1 MGTLALGNHD
11 LVALK
16 VRQVLADGSLGEA
29 LGRRRGV
36 PLAHHVLG
44 SHLLGNDRRAS
55 TTRHLHRQLC
65 QRQTAQME
73 RLASNAAQGPVD
85 DDAVVVDDLDDDGNL
100 ALQLAVVDQ
109 DEAANFNK
117 AAVYLQRGER

>member
-1 MGTLALGNHD
+1 
-11 LVALK
+11 
-16 VRQVLADGSLGEA
+16 
-29 LGRRRGV
+29 
-36 PLAHHVLG
+36 
-44 SHLLGNDRRAS
+44 
-55 TTRHLHRQLC
+55 
-65 QRQTAQME
+65 ME

-85 DDAVVVDDLDDDGNL
+85 DDAVVVDDLDDDGNF